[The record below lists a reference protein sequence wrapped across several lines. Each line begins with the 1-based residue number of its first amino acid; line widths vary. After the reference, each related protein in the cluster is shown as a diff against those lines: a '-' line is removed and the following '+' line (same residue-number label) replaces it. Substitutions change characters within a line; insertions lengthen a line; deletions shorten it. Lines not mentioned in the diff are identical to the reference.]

1 MQSTTTL
8 ILALF
13 CGFLCASAPF
23 VVTAQPAEETPEAD
37 ASAEASEFY
46 EAALVAFDEEN
57 FEKALFE
64 LDKAWRLDKNTT
76 YLYQRI
82 LVLEAMGKTEL
93 ALELLESNRESL
105 LETAAVND
113 LFVVEERLKAA
124 ESEAVETNTLPEK
137 KPADPPGR
145 SALNWAGPIALSAV
159 GVGLTI
165 WGITFFGSECLSEVA
180 GECRLEE
187 VPQTGT
193 GIALVSAGAASI
205 VGAVIWFVMTSPD
218 SSRDASGA
226 SSRVTFTGDGVV
238 WTF

>member
-8 ILALF
+8 ILAFF

-23 VVTAQPAEETPEAD
+23 FATAQPAEETQEAE
-37 ASAEASEFY
+37 ASVEASEFY
-46 EAALVAFDEEN
+46 EAALVAFDEEDY
-57 FEKALFE
+57 EKALFE

-93 ALELLESNRESL
+93 ALELLESNREAL

-124 ESEAVETNTLPEK
+124 ESEAVETNAMLEE

-145 SALNWAGPIALSAV
+145 SALNWAGPIALTAV

-165 WGITFFGSECLSEVA
+165 WGITFFGSECQREVA
-180 GECRLEE
+180 GECLVEE
-187 VPQTGT
+187 EPQTGS
-193 GIALVSAGAASI
+193 GIALVGAGAASL
-205 VGAVIWFVMTSPD
+205 VGAVLWFVLTSPD
-218 SSRDASGA
+218 AADGSTANTEFRL
-226 SSRVTFTGDGVV
+226 TGDGFV